1 MLFDILS
8 PRGWTPFTDV
18 DRLLADLSQSIAHT
32 HGVQSA
38 VDVIANDDEAVVT
51 FAAPGLNRDSIE
63 VTVLGDTLTVRGTSA
78 EEAKPVGTPIRQERR
93 RDALQRSVRLPF
105 AVDEQRTRASYR
117 DGLLA
122 VQAPRAEATK
132 PRRIDVAAA

>member
-8 PRGWTPFTDV
+8 PRGWAPFTDM
-18 DRLLADLSQSIAHT
+18 DRLLAEFGNTLAQSQGIH
-32 HGVQSA
+32 SA
-38 VDVIANDDEAVVT
+38 VDVVANDDEAIVA

-63 VTVLGDTLTVRGTSA
+63 VTVLGDTLTVRGTPA
-78 EEAKPVGTPIRQERR
+78 PEEQPAGEWLRRERR
-93 RDALQRSVRLPF
+93 REGFQRSVRLPF

-122 VQAPRAEATK
+122 VHAPRAEATK
-132 PRRIDVAAA
+132 PRRIDIAAA